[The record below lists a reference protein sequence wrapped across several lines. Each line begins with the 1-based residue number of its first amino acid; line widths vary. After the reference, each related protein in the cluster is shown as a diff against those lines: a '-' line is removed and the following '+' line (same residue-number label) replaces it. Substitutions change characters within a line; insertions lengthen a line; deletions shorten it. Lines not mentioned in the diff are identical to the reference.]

1 MSFRKKRHRMLEEKS
16 RPHIHCAT
24 LRNYRALK
32 REIQRKW
39 KRRRH
44 EDAAVS
50 SLYWQIRIRA
60 KPEAFDMLY
69 NHDKHWTALRV
80 RNPEKYRRR
89 TT

>member
-16 RPHIHCAT
+16 RPHIHGAT

-32 REIQRKW
+32 REIQRKRR
-39 KRRRH
+39 RRRH
-44 EDAAVS
+44 DDTFVS
-50 SLYWQIRIRA
+50 SLYWQIRIHA
-60 KPEAFDMLY
+60 KPETFDFLY
-69 NHDKHWTALRV
+69 NQDKPWPALRV

>member
-16 RPHIHCAT
+16 RPHIHGAT

-32 REIQRKW
+32 RAIQREQ

-44 EDAAVS
+44 EDAVVS

-60 KPEAFDMLY
+60 KPQAFGEVLG
-69 NHDKHWTALRV
+69 
-80 RNPEKYRRR
+80 
-89 TT
+89 